1 MKLIITIFLL
11 FLPLITFANSSLPG
25 NRHIAVQGTAEIL
38 AVPDMAQISF
48 EVISFKDKSL
58 DAKRDVD
65 NRVNLLLKGLSKY
78 GVKETD
84 VSASSLLTHNDDD
97 MFNIESG
104 AAIDTGYVA
113 TRTLKVTLRNIEKVN
128 DFIDFALSVK
138 INEVTNIELMSS
150 KAAQLE
156 AEATQGAIENAI
168 VKASELAKAFGA
180 KLGKIYSINSNS
192 NRSSYGYGYGYG
204 TDSFERIVVTGSK
217 VTRNPFEQGRYLQEA
232 ITFKSSI
239 NVVFDLE
246 VDD

>member
-1 MKLIITIFLL
+1 MKLFITIFLL
-11 FLPLITFANSSLPG
+11 FSPLITFANSSLPA
-25 NRHIAVQGTAEIL
+25 NRHIAVQGIAEVL
-38 AVPDMAQISF
+38 AKPDMAKISF

-97 MFNIESG
+97 MFNVESG
-104 AAIDTGYVA
+104 TAINAGYVA
-113 TRTLKVTLRNIEKVN
+113 TRTLKVTLRNIEKIN

-138 INEVTNIELMSS
+138 INEVTNIELMSL
-150 KAAQLE
+150 KAVQLE
-156 AEATQGAIENAI
+156 AKATQGAIKNAI

-180 KLGKIYSINSNS
+180 ELGDIYSINSNF
-192 NRSSYGYGYGYG
+192 NRSSYGYGA
-204 TDSFERIVVTGSK
+204 DSFERIVVTGSK
-217 VTRNPFEQGRYLQEA
+217 VTRNPFEQGKYLQET

-246 VDD
+246 IK

>member
-1 MKLIITIFLL
+1 MKLFITIFLL
-11 FLPLITFANSSLPG
+11 FSPLTTFANSSVPA
-25 NRHIAVQGTAEIL
+25 NRHISVQGTAEVL
-38 AVPDMAQISF
+38 AKPDMAEVSF

-65 NRVNLLLKGLSKY
+65 DRVNLLLKGLSKY

-84 VSASSLLTHNDDD
+84 VSASSLLTHNDND
-97 MFNIESG
+97 MFNVESG
-104 AAIDTGYVA
+104 TAINAGYVA

-168 VKASELAKAFGA
+168 VKGGKLAKAFGA
-180 KLGKIYSINSNS
+180 ELGKIYSINSHF
-192 NRSSYGYGYGYG
+192 NRSSYGYGA
-204 TDSFERIVVTGSK
+204 DSFERIVVTGSK
-217 VTRNPFEQGRYLQEA
+217 VTRNPFEQGKYLQET

-246 VDD
+246 IK

>member
-1 MKLIITIFLL
+1 MKLFITIFLL
-11 FLPLITFANSSLPG
+11 FSPLTTFANSSVPA
-25 NRHIAVQGTAEIL
+25 NRHIAVQGTAEVL
-38 AVPDMAQISF
+38 AKPDMAQISF
-48 EVISFKDKSL
+48 EIISFKDKSL

-65 NRVNLLLKGLSKY
+65 NRVNLLFKGLSKY

-84 VSASSLLTHNDDD
+84 VSASSLLTHNDND
-97 MFNIESG
+97 MFNVESG
-104 AAIDTGYVA
+104 TAINAGYVA

-150 KAAQLE
+150 KTAQLE

-168 VKASELAKAFGA
+168 VKGGKLAKAFGA
-180 KLGKIYSINSNS
+180 ELGKIYSINSHF
-192 NRSSYGYGYGYG
+192 NRSSYGYGA
-204 TDSFERIVVTGSK
+204 DSFERIVVTGSK
-217 VTRNPFEQGRYLQEA
+217 VTRNPFEQGKYLQET

-246 VDD
+246 IK

>member
-1 MKLIITIFLL
+1 MKLFITIFLL
-11 FLPLITFANSSLPG
+11 FSPLTTFANSSVPA
-25 NRHIAVQGTAEIL
+25 NRHISVQGTAEVL
-38 AVPDMAQISF
+38 AKPDMAEVSF

-65 NRVNLLLKGLSKY
+65 DRVNLLLKGLSKY

-84 VSASSLLTHNDDD
+84 VFASSLLTHNDDD
-97 MFNIESG
+97 IFNVESG
-104 AAIDTGYVA
+104 TAINAGYVA
-113 TRTLKVTLRNIEKVN
+113 TRTLKVTLRDIEKVN

-180 KLGKIYSINSNS
+180 ELGEIYSINSNS
-192 NRSSYGYGYGYG
+192 NRSSYGYGA
-204 TDSFERIVVTGSK
+204 DSFERIVVTGSK
-217 VTRNPFEQGRYLQEA
+217 VTRNPFGQGKYLQET
-232 ITFKSSI
+232 ITFESSI

-246 VDD
+246 IK

>member
-1 MKLIITIFLL
+1 MKLFITIFLL
-11 FLPLITFANSSLPG
+11 FSPLTTFANSSVPA
-25 NRHIAVQGTAEIL
+25 NRHIAVQGTAEVL
-38 AVPDMAQISF
+38 AKPDMAQISF

-65 NRVNLLLKGLSKY
+65 NRVNLLFKGLSKY

-84 VSASSLLTHNDDD
+84 VSASSVLTHNDND
-97 MFNIESG
+97 MFNVESG
-104 AAIDTGYVA
+104 TAINAGYVA
-113 TRTLKVTLRNIEKVN
+113 IRTLKVTLRNIEKVN

-168 VKASELAKAFGA
+168 VKGGKLAKAFGA
-180 KLGKIYSINSNS
+180 ELGKIYSINSHF
-192 NRSSYGYGYGYG
+192 NRSSYGYGA
-204 TDSFERIVVTGSK
+204 DSFERIVVTGSK
-217 VTRNPFEQGRYLQEA
+217 VTRNPFEQGKYLQET

-246 VDD
+246 IK

>member
-1 MKLIITIFLL
+1 MKLFITIFLL
-11 FLPLITFANSSLPG
+11 FSPLTTFANSSVPA
-25 NRHIAVQGTAEIL
+25 NRHIAVQGTAEVL
-38 AVPDMAQISF
+38 AKPDMAQISF

-65 NRVNLLLKGLSKY
+65 DRVNLLLKGLSKY

-97 MFNIESG
+97 MFNVESG
-104 AAIDTGYVA
+104 TAINAGYVA
-113 TRTLKVTLRNIEKVN
+113 TRTLKVTLRNIEKIN

-150 KAAQLE
+150 KAVQLE
-156 AEATQGAIENAI
+156 AKATQGAIKNAI

-180 KLGKIYSINSNS
+180 ELGDIYSINSNF
-192 NRSSYGYGYGYG
+192 NRSSYGYGA
-204 TDSFERIVVTGSK
+204 DSFERIVVTGSK
-217 VTRNPFEQGRYLQEA
+217 VTRNPFEQGKYLQET

-246 VDD
+246 IK

>member
-1 MKLIITIFLL
+1 MKLFITIFLL
-11 FLPLITFANSSLPG
+11 FSPLTTFANSSVPA
-25 NRHIAVQGTAEIL
+25 NRHIAVQGTAEVL
-38 AVPDMAQISF
+38 AKPDMAQISF

-65 NRVNLLLKGLSKY
+65 NRVNLLFKGLSKY

-84 VSASSLLTHNDDD
+84 VSASSVLTHNDND
-97 MFNIESG
+97 MFNVESG
-104 AAIDTGYVA
+104 TAINAGYVA

-168 VKASELAKAFGA
+168 VKGGKLAKAFGA
-180 KLGKIYSINSNS
+180 ELGKIYSINSHF
-192 NRSSYGYGYGYG
+192 NRSSYGYGA
-204 TDSFERIVVTGSK
+204 DSFERIVVTGSK
-217 VTRNPFEQGRYLQEA
+217 VTRNPFEQGKYLQET

-246 VDD
+246 IK

>member
-1 MKLIITIFLL
+1 MKLFITIFLL
-11 FLPLITFANSSLPG
+11 FSPLTTFANSSVPA
-25 NRHIAVQGTAEIL
+25 NRHIALQGTAEVL
-38 AVPDMAQISF
+38 AKPDMAQISF

-65 NRVNLLLKGLSKY
+65 NRVNLLFKGLSKY

-84 VSASSLLTHNDDD
+84 VSASSLLTHNDND
-97 MFNIESG
+97 MFNVESG
-104 AAIDTGYVA
+104 TAINAGYVA

-168 VKASELAKAFGA
+168 VKGGKLAKAFGA
-180 KLGKIYSINSNS
+180 ELGKIYSINSHF
-192 NRSSYGYGYGYG
+192 NRSSYGYGA
-204 TDSFERIVVTGSK
+204 DSFERIVVTGSK
-217 VTRNPFEQGRYLQEA
+217 VTRNPFEQGKYLQET

-246 VDD
+246 IK